1 MKSTTNST
9 ETLYKKLT
17 ELARLSLQFGQV
29 DRVTLYPDKK
39 TFESDT
45 DHTFMLGMFACVL
58 QEHCAPELDRGKI
71 AEYALIHDF
80 VEVYAGDTVSLGLHD
95 KSAKEAREHQAF
107 LRIKN
112 EYDATFPWIGETIEK
127 YESLIEP
134 EARFIKVL
142 DKLVPG
148 ITHQLNDG
156 YAFEMINVPVEDIMK
171 QKEAQLAWVKETAR
185 EWPIL
190 IDLYEKGLEN
200 IFALPYFNSKK

>member
-1 MKSTTNST
+1 MKNTTNST
-9 ETLYKKLT
+9 EAIYEKLT
-17 ELARLSLQFGQV
+17 ELSRLSLQFGQV

-58 QEHCAPELDRGKI
+58 RDYCAPELDRGKL

-80 VEVYAGDTVSLGLHD
+80 VEVYAGDTMSLGLHD
-95 KSAKEAREHQAF
+95 TSAKAAREHQAF

-112 EYDATFPWIGETIEK
+112 EYDTVFPWMSETIEK

-156 YAFEMINVPVEDIMK
+156 YAFEMVNVPVEDIMK
-171 QKEAQLAWVKETAR
+171 QKEVQLAWVRETAK
-185 EWPIL
+185 EWPLL
-190 IDLYEKGLEN
+190 IELYEQGLEK
-200 IFALPYFNSKK
+200 IFSLPYFTAKK